1 MTDHFFDLLELKQ
14 KTTHSQSC
22 SGAMLMVLTMESIR
36 LSNKQRF
43 GFTRSHID
51 WHDNISLRIIIYT
64 VADGLCHT

>member
-14 KTTHSQSC
+14 KNYTFTIMF
-22 SGAMLMVLTMESIR
+22 GRNAYGVDDGIDT